1 MFINLRQQPVCY
13 DTLADVC
20 FFYENNDAVLPVYNN
35 ASYNVWVL
43 YNKQP
48 FYTLVCDDHDDNVF
62 YVVHDRALFEKVQPD
77 KTQLK
82 KQLKTVQL
90 L

>member
-1 MFINLRQQPVCY
+1 MALPVC
-13 DTLADVC
+13 
-20 FFYENNDAVLPVYNN
+20 NN
-35 ASYNVWVL
+35 ASYNVLGL
-43 YNKQP
+43 YNKP
-48 FYTLVCDDHDDNVF
+48 LFYTLACDGHDGNVF
-62 YVVHDRALFEKVQPD
+62 YAIHGRALFEKVQPD

>member
-1 MFINLRQQPVCY
+1 M
-13 DTLADVC
+13 A
-20 FFYENNDAVLPVYNN
+20 LPVYNN
-35 ASYNVWVL
+35 ASYNVLGL
-43 YNKQP
+43 YNKP
-48 FYTLVCDDHDDNVF
+48 LFYTLACDDHDGNVF
-62 YVVHDRALFEKVQPD
+62 YAIHDHALFEKVQPD